1 MQREGDR
8 SDYGYEDLEERR
20 DRGQGRDSTHTDREQ
35 SIADDQPSVP
45 HGLLGMRGGATR
57 TRCWVRASK
66 EVGLQGPGGGLG
78 LVKRW
83 GYKDPVLG

>member
-1 MQREGDR
+1 MGLQGPGGGLGLVKRW
-8 SDYGYEDLEERR
+8 GYK
-20 DRGQGRDSTHTDREQ
+20 
-35 SIADDQPSVP
+35 
-45 HGLLGMRGGATR
+45 

-83 GYKDPVLG
+83 GYKDPVVG